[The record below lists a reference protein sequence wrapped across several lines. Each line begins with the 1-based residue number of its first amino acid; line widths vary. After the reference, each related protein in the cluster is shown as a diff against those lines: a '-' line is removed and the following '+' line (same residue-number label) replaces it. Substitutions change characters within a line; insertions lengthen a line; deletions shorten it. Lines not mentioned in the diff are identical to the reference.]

1 MSVDKHN
8 IAQTSMSRELI
19 FGQVFA
25 VAASFV
31 SDFLQPLG
39 NITFYIFIFSGAVV
53 LILAIAYLAKK
64 LIRNQVFKY
73 FISAVS
79 VMILSGFLYLFQ
91 DESNSDAGILAT
103 NFPAIGSLQSSLG
116 VIEENLNEIK
126 ESTLRTEKLTEDIVK
141 NTEESLKQTEEL
153 KDAIEE
159 TGVNIV
165 EKLDEINDSF
175 NQLSKLGGLI
185 ADPKSPVEFFHNSR
199 IYEERG
205 DYLNARRS
213 YNQYFAFKLDFI
225 DPHLRYQTFL
235 KIQEGRAGA
244 REVYNSFFENDQRE
258 IIEYLKILL
267 FNAPTRTELLK
278 DFISR
283 NPDFAPA
290 YYELSKDYSPSRTGQ
305 ETLSNRRLESEALE
319 TFIRLDNEG
328 KFVRYFL
335 DKALAAEW
343 IRYAEERI
351 KILNSG
357 LNEIKETYFND
368 GTIFKQTN
376 YKNGIR
382 EGEELVY
389 KNKTDSIRVYDGLI
403 VNHFAR
409 GREISMKVG
418 DLSWFE
424 DKNILVR
431 RNYYNKGELERSVD
445 INYYITGE
453 VHMIQTTV
461 PATDESLEL
470 LKSKLE
476 TEKWLYK
483 NEKDRE
489 LQSQINKCDDF
500 SNRGSLEC
508 MSAMGGSSEW
518 QLQKYEKRIKDLE
531 AEIDNAK
538 EVSGLYKFYY
548 KNGQIEDEGIY
559 ERGIKSSYTF
569 YSKNGMLEEAGNI
582 KNYWSPFGTVDF
594 SYLDGNYERYH
605 ENGQLMVSGEFKE
618 GTLLAPYK
626 VYYDDGSVYLEKNSK
641 GEYKKYD
648 RNKLLVLEIVP
659 TQCKTKTTYSRASN
673 SKGIETATYACFIK
687 KSTNSEGSTESKTI
701 SIQPLSSSANC
712 LKPTHTCQGTS
723 PTLIGK
729 FFD

>member
-8 IAQTSMSRELI
+8 IAQTSMSKELI

-141 NTEESLKQTEEL
+141 NTEESLKQTEQL

-673 SKGIETATYACFIK
+673 SKGIET
-687 KSTNSEGSTESKTI
+687 
-701 SIQPLSSSANC
+701 
-712 LKPTHTCQGTS
+712 
-723 PTLIGK
+723 
-729 FFD
+729 

>member
-258 IIEYLKILL
+258 TIEYLKILL

>member
-141 NTEESLKQTEEL
+141 NTEESLKQTEQL
-153 KDAIEE
+153 KDTIEE
-159 TGVNIV
+159 TGENIV

-213 YNQYFAFKLDFI
+213 YNQYFTFKLDFI

-258 IIEYLKILL
+258 TIEYLKILL

-500 SNRGSLEC
+500 GNRGSLEC

-531 AEIDNAK
+531 TEIDNAK